1 MKANVKENTIFYS
14 ENIALPVISTTDI
27 AIFKA
32 PYVHFRRR
40 YHEYIMYYILEGEL
54 FLTEGDI
61 NYHLKEND
69 FIILEPTKEHSGWKS
84 SVCSFCYVH
93 FSWEQLYMW
102 AGDEERT
109 ENNEGI
115 RNVLRCREI
124 IEKIVKCFHSRE
136 VFADLRT
143 ANLFYELLL
152 VAGTDYAQSI
162 YKEKAPFQGKARLII
177 PELMEYMNQSYSED
191 ITGDF
196 IEEKFHYNFDY
207 LNRQFKKW
215 TGETI
220 FAYLNR
226 VRMERARQLLQT
238 GFYKVEEV
246 ALQTGFQNVYY
257 FERVFK
263 KFYGVTPGKVRQVV

>member
-1 MKANVKENTIFYS
+1 
-14 ENIALPVISTTDI
+14 
-27 AIFKA
+27 
-32 PYVHFRRR
+32 
-40 YHEYIMYYILEGEL
+40 
-54 FLTEGDI
+54 
-61 NYHLKEND
+61 
-69 FIILEPTKEHSGWKS
+69 
-84 SVCSFCYVH
+84 
-93 FSWEQLYMW
+93 MW

-109 ENNEGI
+109 ENNEANENDETNENYDNNVIKKEKVIEKKNITEKKNEILTLPKYYHVEGI

-177 PELMEYMNQSYSED
+177 PELMEYMNQSYSEN